1 MKKVLV
7 IALMLSTG
15 FVYAASMGVPWFVDN
30 AAVGSTPPAANGV
43 VGLIFLKCMATETLN
58 VTIEYFTDAGVSMGP
73 AAGSNTFDITPGA
86 SLAFRPVATD
96 SVVEGAATY
105 LVVPNRPRTT
115 LLPGQ
120 DTKKNGSIVFTWSGG
135 PNDLQGSY
143 KMAQCSNHAVSS
155 TDPTLVYMLS
165 GYGHLLPAGN

>member
-7 IALMLSTG
+7 IALMLGTGLAYAST
-15 FVYAASMGVPWFVDN
+15 MGVPWFVDN
-30 AAVGSTPPAANGV
+30 AAIGSNPPAA
-43 VGLIFLKCMATETLN
+43 VGTLAIVYVKNMATEVTN
-58 VTIEYFTDAGVSMGP
+58 VTIEYFTQDGVSLGP
-73 AAGSNTFDITPGA
+73 AAGSNTFDINPGA
-86 SLAFRPVATD
+86 SVAFRPVATD

-165 GYGHLLPAGN
+165 GYGHLLPSGN